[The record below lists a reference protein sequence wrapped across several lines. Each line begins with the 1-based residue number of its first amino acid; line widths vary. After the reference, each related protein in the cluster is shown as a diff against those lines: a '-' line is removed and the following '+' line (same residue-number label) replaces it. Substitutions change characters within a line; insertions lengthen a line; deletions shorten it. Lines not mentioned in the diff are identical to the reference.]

1 MTVPKKH
8 APKRVLVFQHVAV
21 EHPGIFRQ
29 FLADDGHS
37 YQAVELDE
45 GESIPA
51 LEGFDALWVMGG
63 PMDVWDEAE
72 YPWLVAEK
80 AAIREAVITRRMPYL
95 GFCLGHQ
102 LLGEALGGQVT

>member
-29 FLADDGHS
+29 LLADDGHS

-51 LEGFDALWVMGG
+51 LEGFDALWQRRRGDAQGARLARDAGVQ
-63 PMDVWDEAE
+63 PLRPPDLSKLETDQRLRVNCRLIEA
-72 YPWLVAEK
+72 P
-80 AAIREAVITRRMPYL
+80 RDP
-95 GFCLGHQ
+95 
-102 LLGEALGGQVT
+102 